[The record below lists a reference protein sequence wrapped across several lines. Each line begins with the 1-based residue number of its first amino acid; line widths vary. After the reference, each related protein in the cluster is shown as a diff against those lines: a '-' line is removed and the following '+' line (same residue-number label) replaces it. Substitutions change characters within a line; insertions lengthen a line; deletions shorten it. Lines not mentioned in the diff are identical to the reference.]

1 MLISLIACAVQ
12 LDAHTFDWHV
22 CVRLAFT
29 DEEAEDS
36 AESSTDEEEEVAG
49 EEERWRG
56 VSNYRLMAR
65 FYTVIFISNYK
76 TCTGYFNLYYKTGN
90 LPLEG

>member
-1 MLISLIACAVQ
+1 MLINIIACAVQ
-12 LDAHTFDWHV
+12 LDNDTFDWHV
-22 CVRLAFT
+22 CFRLAFT

-56 VSNYRLMAR
+56 VSNYRFMAR

-76 TCTGYFNLYYKTGN
+76 NIYWVLQ
-90 LPLEG
+90 LIL